1 MSDLSKLTVYRVQYW
16 DEETNEVYELTHK
29 ADVIE
34 VDAEEVMTV
43 FTFNGIKTT
52 DELIKLGIMRKEQ
65 EWLKN
70 TIL

>member
-65 EWLKN
+65 E
-70 TIL
+70 